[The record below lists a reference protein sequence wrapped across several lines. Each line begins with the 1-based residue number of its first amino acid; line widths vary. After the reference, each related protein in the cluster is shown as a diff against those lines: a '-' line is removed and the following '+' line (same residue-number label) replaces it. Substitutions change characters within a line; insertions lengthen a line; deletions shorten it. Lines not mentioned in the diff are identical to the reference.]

1 VTSARNGADE
11 KETQVRES
19 AGRPLHEGAMS
30 IPGRVALVTGAGQG
44 IGRACAEHLAEK
56 GMAVVVADLQA
67 GMAEQ
72 VAAALRQRGYESSSV
87 TVDVADVAAVK
98 DTVARVAREY
108 GRVDVLVNNAGILH
122 TTPIQE
128 ITEAE
133 WDHILAVNLKGAFFV
148 SQQVLPLMVAKHWG
162 RIINIASIAGRMGGY
177 SNGLAYSASKAGL
190 IGLTMG
196 MARRVAEFGITV
208 NAVAP
213 GTTRSPILDKIPDAQ
228 LEELRQRIPLKR
240 LGEPQDTAAL
250 VAFLASEEAGFITG
264 AVVDVNGGMFMG

>member
-72 VAAALRQRGYESSSV
+72 VAAALRQGGYTSGSV

-98 DTVARVAREY
+98 GAVAGVAREY

-228 LEELRQRIPLKR
+228 LEELRQRIPIKR
-240 LGEPQDTAAL
+240 LGEPKDTAVL

>member
-1 VTSARNGADE
+1 M
-11 KETQVRES
+11 RES

-228 LEELRQRIPLKR
+228 LEELRQRIPIKR
-240 LGEPQDTAAL
+240 LGEPQDTAVL